1 MAPLT
6 TDVNGWYKINDY
18 LEDGTKYVVHEIE
31 AAPQY
36 LLDADQT
43 FVYSKSTPLQITVK
57 DEKILHDGGE
67 ISITKVDEYSRVVAN
82 AEFVLKDETTNTE
95 EETFVSDENG
105 VITEKLSFYLT
116 AGHRYG
122 LYETKAPEGYG
133 ICDPIYFTA
142 PSRNGETMN
151 DIVVQEK
158 TKNAELQILKQDG
171 KNNEPLEGAR
181 FKLYMKDSDG
191 KLVECFMN
199 VETHEWVDASKASD
213 TVVPMELTTDEK
225 GLVSFKNLPLR
236 ANFTGTEPDFT
247 KSYYVKEIVAPQGYN
262 ALPDIIEIK
271 LPDDGSNVF
280 RYVATDDTVV
290 LTLEAGGNGQNIM
303 ILLTSSIMLAVSLG
317 YIALSI
323 RKRRNA

>member
-1 MAPLT
+1 
-6 TDVNGWYKINDY
+6 
-18 LEDGTKYVVHEIE
+18 
-31 AAPQY
+31 
-36 LLDADQT
+36 
-43 FVYSKSTPLQITVK
+43 
-57 DEKILHDGGE
+57 
-67 ISITKVDEYSRVVAN
+67 
-82 AEFVLKDETTNTE
+82 
-95 EETFVSDENG
+95 
-105 VITEKLSFYLT
+105 
-116 AGHRYG
+116 
-122 LYETKAPEGYG
+122 
-133 ICDPIYFTA
+133 
-142 PSRNGETMN
+142 MN
-151 DIVVQEK
+151 DIIVQEK

-199 VETHEWVDASKASD
+199 VETHEWVDASKVSD
-213 TVVPMELTTDEK
+213 TAVPMELTTDEK

-290 LTLEAGGNGQNIM
+290 LTLEAGGNGQNVM
-303 ILLTSSIMLAVSLG
+303 ILLMSSIMLAVSLG